1 MQMLCIYLRAGSDSD
16 LLLVCSKLVDDFSFL
31 CVCHISACKFMQAY
45 FSVTG
50 LIS

>member
-31 CVCHISACKFMQAY
+31 CVCVTLAHANSCKHIL
-45 FSVTG
+45 V
-50 LIS
+50 LLV